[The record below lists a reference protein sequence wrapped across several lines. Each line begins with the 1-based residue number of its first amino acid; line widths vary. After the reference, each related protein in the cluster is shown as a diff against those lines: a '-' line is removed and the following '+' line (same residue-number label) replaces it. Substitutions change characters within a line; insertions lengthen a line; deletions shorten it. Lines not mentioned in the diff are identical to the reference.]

1 MNVQLLVDPYKELQ
15 SQTFH
20 GINLETV
27 YWTVYWSVNTF
38 FIYTKQMS
46 DLWGLY
52 SSSGTSKRCNSFC
65 PWWSRHLI
73 VSKRAP
79 LARLQCV
86 QFGLCVIS
94 ERLLYWRSS
103 SVSYCLWR
111 AESMVLCWQDWWG
124 NSYKDCGGNNM
135 TLSLVIFL
143 TYCLAWNVC
152 WSLRFLWEQ
161 ILQLGEIG
169 FSCWELILWFQKV
182 PDQSLLIFS
191 FLLSMRNGNIYSEKS
206 YKQCYS
212 LCTLHCM

>member
-20 GINLETV
+20 GINLERVYCTV
-27 YWTVYWSVNTF
+27 NANTF
-38 FIYTKQMS
+38 FIYTMQMS

-52 SSSGTSKRCNSFC
+52 SSSGTSKLCNSFC
-65 PWWSRHLI
+65 PWWSRHPI

-124 NSYKDCGGNNM
+124 NSYKDCGGNM
-135 TLSLVIFL
+135 ALSLVIFL
-143 TYCLAWNVC
+143 TYCVAWNVC
-152 WSLRFLWEQ
+152 GS
-161 ILQLGEIG
+161 LQLLCFAGTNNATVCVPYTVCKTSITGYFSLSFDYSNIWDDWLFWWSIG
-169 FSCWELILWFQKV
+169 RS
-182 PDQSLLIFS
+182 
-191 FLLSMRNGNIYSEKS
+191 
-206 YKQCYS
+206 
-212 LCTLHCM
+212 